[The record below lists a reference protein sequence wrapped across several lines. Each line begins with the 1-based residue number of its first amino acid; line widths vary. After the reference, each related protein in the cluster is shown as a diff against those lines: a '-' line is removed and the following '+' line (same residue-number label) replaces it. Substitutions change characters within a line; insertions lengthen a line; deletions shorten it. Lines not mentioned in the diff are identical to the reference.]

1 MKKTYDSK
9 LWEVFSIYIRL
20 RDADENGIC
29 KCFTCSA
36 RKHWKMMQAGH
47 GIPRQHWGT
56 RYLEKNVH
64 AQCRKCNFFEQGKQS
79 EYALQ
84 VDAKYGAGTWDSLTV
99 LSKQKRKRLSDVE
112 IKALREHYLAQI
124 EILKKE
130 KNCD

>member
-1 MKKTYDSK
+1 
-9 LWEVFSIYIRL
+9 
-20 RDADENGIC
+20 
-29 KCFTCSA
+29 
-36 RKHWKMMQAGH
+36 MQAGH

-64 AQCRKCNFFEQGKQS
+64 AQCRKCNFFEQGNQR

-112 IKALREHYLAQI
+112 MKALREHYLAQI
-124 EILKKE
+124 AILKKE
-130 KNCD
+130 KKL